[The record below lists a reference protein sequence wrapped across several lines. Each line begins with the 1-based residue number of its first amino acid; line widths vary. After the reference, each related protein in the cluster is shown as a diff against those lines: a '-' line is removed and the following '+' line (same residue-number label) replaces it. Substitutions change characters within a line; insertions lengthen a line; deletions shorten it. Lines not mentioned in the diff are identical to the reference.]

1 MIRLHGFELQREA
14 YIAELD
20 SRVKLWRHL
29 QTGAELLSVENDDE
43 NKSFAIGFKTPP
55 ADDTGLP
62 HILEH
67 SVLAGSR
74 KYPVKEPF
82 VELLKT
88 SLKTFLNAMTFADA
102 TIYPVASTNLRDFY
116 NLVDVYLDAVFFPR
130 IDRPTFEQEGW
141 HYELESV
148 ESPLIFKGVVF
159 NEMKSVYSMPEAV
172 MDSVLNRALLPDTP
186 YAYDSGGFPPKI
198 PDLTYEQFCD
208 FHATYYH
215 PSNARIFFY
224 GDDDPQE
231 RLRLLDS
238 YLSQFQARPVDAT
251 LPLQTRFSE
260 PRKLMERVDAG
271 EAGESDKRSL
281 IVVSWLLPEAS
292 DPTRLMQFELLAHIL
307 VETPASPLRQALIE
321 SGLGEDLTGSGLNSY
336 QREMS
341 FSVGLKGI
349 VAEDADEV
357 EALILQ
363 TLGRLVEEGIDA
375 GMIEAALNT
384 FEFQLRERNSGGY
397 PRGLATF
404 IGLMPIWLH
413 GGDVFNALAF
423 EGPLNTI
430 KAQLAENPR
439 FFEVL
444 IRDHLL
450 NNPHRVTVTLV
461 PDPQVGPEREAA
473 EKARLEQTRA
483 QLSPA
488 QLEAIAENTRLLRE
502 RQSTPDSPEA
512 LATIPALSIRD
523 IDPKVKITPSELLDL
538 DGVSTLYHN
547 LHTRGIAYIDLA
559 FDLSSVPQRLVPYL
573 DLFSKALL
581 EIGTEQEDYVRL
593 SQRIGAKTGGLYAS
607 SLATALHGQEG
618 LAARLLLRG
627 KAMPHQVTDM
637 LAIMADVLLTLKLD
651 NRERFRQ
658 MVLEEKAGMET
669 YLPIMGQAFVSA
681 RLRAHFD
688 PSGWFAEQTGGISQL
703 FFLRELAQ
711 RIESDWSGV
720 LVDLEAVRTAI
731 VNRRGLML
739 NVTLDAQNWAAIEP
753 QVRAFLERLPEE
765 QRAPQAWDWRVAAL
779 PTHEGL
785 SVPAQVNF
793 VGKGANLYEL
803 GYQFSGSQIVI
814 LKHMNLDYLWNRVR
828 VQGGAYGGALS
839 FSHLSGAATFL
850 SWRDPNLVGTLAA
863 YDGAADYLR
872 SLRLSEDD
880 LEKAII
886 GAIGQVD
893 AYQLPD
899 ARGFSAFINHLVGYT
914 DEDRQRT
921 RDQILRTTLADFHA
935 LADVLARVA
944 ERGAVVALGSPQ
956 ALAQANQQL
965 SVPLQLTPVL

>member
-1 MIRLHGFELQREA
+1 MIRLHGFELQRET
-14 YIAELD
+14 YIPELD

-88 SLKTFLNAMTFADA
+88 SLKTFLNAMTFADT

-130 IDRPTFEQEGW
+130 IDRHTFEQEGW

-148 ESPLIFKGVVF
+148 EAPLIFKGVVF

-172 MDSVLNRALLPDTP
+172 MDAVMNRALLPNTP
-186 YAYDSGGFPPKI
+186 YAHDSGGFPPSI
-198 PDLTYEQFCD
+198 PNLTYEQFCA

-224 GDDDPQE
+224 GDDDPEE
-231 RLRLLDS
+231 RLRLLDAV
-238 YLSQFQARPVDAT
+238 LSQFQAHPIDAT
-251 LPLQTRFSE
+251 LPLQPRFSA
-260 PRKLMERVDAG
+260 PRKLTERVDAG
-271 EAGESDKRSL
+271 EADEDDKRSL
-281 IVVSWLLPEAS
+281 TVMSWLLPES
-292 DPTRLMQFELLAHIL
+292 NDPMRLMQFELLAHIL
-307 VETPASPLRQALIE
+307 IETPASPLRRALIE

-363 TLGRLVEEGIDA
+363 TLTRLAEEGIDPA
-375 GMIEAALNT
+375 MIEAALNT
-384 FEFQLRERNSGGY
+384 FEFQLRERNTGGY

-404 IGLMPIWLH
+404 IGLMPVWMH
-413 GGDVFNALAF
+413 GGDVFSALAF
-423 EGPLNTI
+423 EGPLSAI
-430 KAQLAENPR
+430 KAELAQNPR
-439 FFEVL
+439 FFEGL
-444 IRDHLL
+444 IRSYLL
-450 NNPHRVTVTLV
+450 DNPHRVTVTLV

-473 EKARLEQTRA
+473 EKARLEQARA
-483 QLSPA
+483 QLSA
-488 QLEAIAENTRLLRE
+488 ADLEAIVENTRVLRE
-502 RQSTPDSPEA
+502 RQNAPDSPEA
-512 LATIPALSIRD
+512 LATIPTLSIRD
-523 IDPKVKITPSELLDL
+523 IDPKIKIIPSELLDL
-538 DGVSTLYHN
+538 DGVPTLYHD
-547 LHTRGIAYIDLA
+547 LHTRGVAYLDLA
-559 FDLSSVPQRLVPYL
+559 FDLSGVPQHLVPYL

-607 SLATALHGQEG
+607 SFASALYRREG
-618 LAARLLLRG
+618 LVARLLLRG
-627 KAMPHQVTDM
+627 KAMPHQVGDM

-669 YLPIMGQAFVSA
+669 YLPIMGQAFVGA

-703 FFLRELAQ
+703 FFLRELAA
-711 RIESDWSGV
+711 RIESDWEGV
-720 LVDLEAVRTAI
+720 LADLEAVRAAI
-731 VNRRGLML
+731 INRRGLML
-739 NVTLDAQNWAAIEP
+739 NVTLDASNWAAVEP
-753 QVRAFLERLPEE
+753 QVRAFLGRLPSAEVN
-765 QRAPQAWDWRVAAL
+765 PQTWDWRAAAL
-779 PTHEGL
+779 PAHEGL

-793 VGKGANLYEL
+793 VGKGANLYAL
-803 GYQFSGSQIVI
+803 GYEFSGAQIVI

-839 FSHLSGAATFL
+839 FSQMSGVATFL

-863 YDGAADYLR
+863 YDGTADYLR
-872 SLRLSEDD
+872 GLQLSADD

-893 AYQLPD
+893 SYQLPD
-899 ARGFSAFINHLVGYT
+899 AKGFSAFVNHLVGYT
-914 DEDRQRT
+914 DADRQRT
-921 RDQILRTTLADFHA
+921 RDQILGATLADFHA
-935 LADVLARVA
+935 LADVLERVA

-965 SVPLQLTPVL
+965 AVPLQVTPVL